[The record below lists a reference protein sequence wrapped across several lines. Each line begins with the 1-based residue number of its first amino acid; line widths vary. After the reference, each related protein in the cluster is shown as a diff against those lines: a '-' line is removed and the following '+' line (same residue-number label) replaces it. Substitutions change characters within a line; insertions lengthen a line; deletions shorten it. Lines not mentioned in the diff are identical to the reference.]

1 MESHPNRRHDDDMQ
15 YSRSVDGGKK
25 NSKVES
31 RVSDELKEAVRR
43 KWMDCGFSSES
54 EYIEKLCAISV
65 WGAEHVRMMEERKI
79 NRVSLLSDTAQS
91 ASSFPA
97 V

>member
-1 MESHPNRRHDDDMQ
+1 MQ

-31 RVSDELKEAVRR
+31 RVSDELKEAIRR
-43 KWMDCGFSSES
+43 KWMDSGFSSES
-54 EYIEKLCAISV
+54 EYIEMVCAISV

-79 NRVSLLSDTAQS
+79 KRVSLLSDTAQS
-91 ASSFPA
+91 TAPFPA